1 MWRGISLANK
11 CLLMFGGAIVLIVV
25 MALTVPF
32 VRMHALV
39 RQGELDLSRLT
50 VDAYER
56 LHAAGRS
63 SAAEVARLG
72 VRRLSPEEAERLAT
86 SDAFLSESLVRL
98 ATAKNGT
105 ERWESAWDGGT
116 RVFRFVRIHRATAEP
131 NGPEAIDAIYLLQ
144 RRSDGAAW
152 LMLINSV
159 YLLSA
164 GCLVL
169 GLAVLVFYLI
179 THKIILGPVRALKET
194 AEHVRDGDLSIRSDI
209 STGDEFEDLAE
220 TFNLMVGEVQR
231 SQEQLRSINAAL
243 DLKLNELAASNSA
256 LFEAARVKGEFL
268 ASVSHELRTP
278 LNSIIGFAELLLDIA
293 RTEAEAAERDGK
305 PDPKL
310 TKRLRYIEN
319 IHSSGRTLLEMINTL
334 LEMAKIEAGKSDLRI
349 EALSLGPTCE
359 ALLGLVSPLAD
370 KKGIT
375 LRLEL
380 GNDVPVVETDGK
392 KLHQIIFN
400 FLSNAVKFIEP
411 ESRTGRP
418 GLIVLRVERLPAIDA
433 PGDDGAPPQDRVRL
447 SIIDNGP
454 GIPKEDQER
463 IFDKFV
469 QLDGSH
475 TRGHTGTGLGLAIC
489 KELADLLQSEVR
501 VDSEVGRG
509 SMFSIIMPL
518 SIDPAL
524 AAEHR
529 LEAALRGTLAG
540 RRDWS

>member
-25 MALTVPF
+25 MALAVPF
-32 VRMHALV
+32 FRMHALV
-39 RQGELDLSRLT
+39 RQGELDISRLT

-56 LHAAGRS
+56 LHVAGRTN
-63 SAAEVARLG
+63 AAELARLG
-72 VRRLSPEEAERLAT
+72 VRRLTPEDADRLGAT
-86 SDAFLSESLVRL
+86 DPFLASSIQWFREHPEHQ
-98 ATAKNGT
+98 
-105 ERWESAWDGGT
+105 ERWASAWDGGT
-116 RVFRFVRIHRATAEP
+116 RVFRFARAERTPEADDA
-131 NGPEAIDAIYLLQ
+131 PEAIAAVYALQ

-152 LMLINSV
+152 LILINSV

-194 AEHVRDGDLSIRSDI
+194 AERVRDGDLSIRSDI
-209 STGDEFEDLAE
+209 STGDEFEELAE

-243 DLKLNELAASNSA
+243 DLKLNELAASNTA

-293 RTEAEAAERDGK
+293 RAESEAAAREGK
-305 PDPKL
+305 PDAKVA
-310 TKRLRYIEN
+310 KRLRYLEN
-319 IHSSGRTLLEMINTL
+319 IYSSGRNLLEMINTL
-334 LEMAKIEAGKSDLRI
+334 LEMAKIEAGKSDLRVDQV
-349 EALSLGPTCE
+349 ALGPTCE

-370 KKGIT
+370 KKGIA
-375 LRLEL
+375 LKLDV
-380 GNDVPVVETDGK
+380 GADVPHIETDGQ

-411 ESRTGRP
+411 ESRTGRA
-418 GLIVLRVERLPAIDA
+418 GLIVLRVERLPAVDTH
-433 PGDDGAPPQDRVRL
+433 GDSEARVEDRVRL
-447 SIIDNGP
+447 SVIDNGP
-454 GIPKEDQER
+454 GIPREDQDR
-463 IFDKFV
+463 IFDKFI

-489 KELADLLQSEVR
+489 KELADLLQGEVH

-509 SMFSIIMPL
+509 SMFSIILPL
-518 SIDPAL
+518 RIDAGK
-524 AAEHR
+524 ASEQR

-540 RRDWS
+540 RRDWQ

>member
-25 MALTVPF
+25 MALAVPF
-32 VRMHALV
+32 LRMHALV
-39 RQGELDLSRLT
+39 RQGEIEIARLT

-63 SAAEVARLG
+63 GAADVARLG
-72 VRRLSPEEAERLAT
+72 VRRIAPEDASRLALT
-86 SDAFLSESLVRL
+86 DPFIAEAIRRLSVDADEQEHW
-98 ATAKNGT
+98 T
-105 ERWESAWDGGT
+105 SAWDGGT
-116 RVFRFVRIHRATAEP
+116 RVLRFARAERTPEP
-131 NGPEAIDAIYLLQ
+131 NDPPETLAALYTLQ

-152 LMLINSV
+152 LIIINSV

-164 GCLVL
+164 GFLVL

-194 AEHVRDGDLSIRSDI
+194 AEHVRDGDLSVRSDI

-278 LNSIIGFAELLLDIA
+278 LNSIIGFTELLLDIA
-293 RTEAEAAERDGK
+293 RSESETASRDGRS
-305 PDPKL
+305 DPSVS
-310 TKRLRYIEN
+310 KRLRYLEN
-319 IHSSGRTLLEMINTL
+319 IHSSGRNLLEMINTL
-334 LEMAKIEAGKSDLRI
+334 LEMAKIEAGKTDLRV
-349 EALSLGPTCE
+349 EPLLLGPTCD

-375 LRLEL
+375 LRLDL
-380 GNDVPVVETDGK
+380 GADVPAIETDGK

-418 GLIVLRVERLPAIDA
+418 GLIVLRVERLPATDSHSDSRA
-433 PGDDGAPPQDRVRL
+433 QDRVRI
-447 SIIDNGP
+447 SVIDNGP
-454 GIPKEDQER
+454 GIPREDQER

-489 KELADLLQSEVR
+489 KELADLLQGEVH

-509 SMFSIIMPL
+509 SMFSIILPL
-518 SIDPAL
+518 AIDQSH
-524 AAEHR
+524 AAEQK

-540 RRDWS
+540 RREWS